1 MNDIVHDIKAKLDIV
16 TVVSDYVILKKAGRN
31 FKGLSPFK
39 KENTPSFIVSPD
51 KQLAYCFGT
60 QKGGDIFSFIME
72 IENVDFRGAI
82 EYLAE
87 KAGLSLPDYH
97 ASTSKIPKTQ
107 VDTYRNIVNAAK
119 DFFLS
124 QKKTIADYLVKRNI
138 DSPTIDAFELGYAPN
153 GKDLLFMYLTTD
165 HGFSPKDIEKVGL
178 VTFHDGIYFD
188 KFRDRLMFP
197 IYNSL
202 KSLAGFAGRIIEKG
216 EPKYLNSPETP
227 IYDKGAMLYGLHL
240 AKEAIKEKGFVIVVE
255 GYMDVISS
263 YQHGLRNIVALA
275 GTALTDKQI
284 NLLKRY
290 TDNIYFM
297 FDNDSAGFEA
307 TQRNATLLAKEDVRL
322 FILSLDKYGVK
333 DIDEFFEKNADE
345 DFQLVLENKVSYTEF
360 ALIKLI
366 EKVGIG
372 TLEKKISIIHYLL
385 PYITSLSNLVE
396 RDYALEIVAAKLSL
410 RYDTVRA
417 EVLRTKT
424 VRSHKNV
431 SEKQHEQVST
441 LSIILGVFFVIPKL
455 FEYFTKEIDL
465 LEPVSDFEKF
475 IKRTL
480 LGNIEFYKEKPADL
494 AIPEGEFKKEFELL
508 LLFLEEHN
516 MVANEES
523 ALKVLKNK
531 FLQYKMAETENLMLK
546 MKALE
551 KSGNILDWK
560 QNFDRI
566 TKLERIMRS

>member
-16 TVVSDYVILKKAGRN
+16 SVVSDYVILKKAGRN

-87 KAGLSLPDYH
+87 KAGLSLADYH

-107 VDTYRNIVNAAK
+107 VDTYRNIVNTAK
-119 DFFLS
+119 EFFLS
-124 QKKTIADYLVKRNI
+124 NKNTINTYLEKRNI
-138 DSPTIDAFELGYAPN
+138 LSPTSDIFELGYAPHE
-153 GKDLLFMYLTTD
+153 KDILFKHLTTD
-165 HGFSPKDIEKVGL
+165 HGFLPKDIEKVGL
-178 VTFHDGIYFD
+178 VTLHDGVYFD
-188 KFRDRLMFP
+188 KFRDRLIFP

-227 IYDKGAMLYGLHL
+227 IYDKGAMLFGLHL
-240 AKEAIKEKGFVIVVE
+240 AKDAIKEKGFVVVVE
-255 GYMDVISS
+255 GYMDVISA
-263 YQHGLRNIVALA
+263 YQHGIRNIVALA

-284 NLLKRY
+284 NLLKRF

-322 FILSLDKYGVK
+322 FILSVDKYGVK
-333 DIDEFFEKNADE
+333 DIDEFFEKNVDQEFSKVIA
-345 DFQLVLENKVSYTEF
+345 NKVSYTEF
-360 ALIKLI
+360 ALEKLI
-366 EKVGIG
+366 EKVGIS

-417 EVLRTKT
+417 EVMRTKT
-424 VRSHKNV
+424 VRSHKNI
-431 SEKQHEQVST
+431 SEKSLIQSSVSA
-441 LSIILGVFFVIPKL
+441 IILGIFFMMPKL

-465 LEPVSDFEKF
+465 LEPSSDFEKF
-475 IKRTL
+475 LKRTL
-480 LGNIEFYKEKPADL
+480 LANIEFEKENPEIVT
-494 AIPEGEFKKEFELL
+494 IPDGEFKKEFELL

-516 MVANEES
+516 MVTNEES

-531 FLQYKMAETENLMLK
+531 FQQYKMAETEGLMLT
-546 MKALE
+546 MKHLE
-551 KSGNILDWK
+551 KSGNILEWK

-566 TKLERIMRS
+566 TKLERMLRN